1 MAEQLTFDLP
11 ARPALGRDDFF
22 VSPAN
27 RTAVSWIETWADWPG
42 GKLLLTGPR
51 GAGKTHLVQ
60 VWSGLCGAR
69 VIEAADLARLDIN
82 AAVQPSPRI
91 AVENID
97 RIVGDEGCEQA
108 LFHLHN
114 LALADGGRVLMTS
127 ARKALRFALPD
138 LQSRVSA
145 SPAVQLEA
153 PDDALLS
160 AVLVKLFADRQIN
173 VPASVI
179 AYLAA
184 RMERSFDRASAL
196 VEEIDA
202 AALARKRPITR
213 ALAAEV
219 LDKLS
224 RGGA

>member
-1 MAEQLTFDLP
+1 MAEQLAFDLP

-27 RTAVSWIETWADWPG
+27 RAAVSWIETWADWPD
-42 GKLLLTGPR
+42 GKLLLAGPK
-51 GAGKTHLVQ
+51 GAGKTHLVH
-60 VWSGLCGAR
+60 VWAGLSGAQLF
-69 VIEAADLARLDIN
+69 EADQLDGLDIN
-82 AAVQPSPRI
+82 AAVQSCPRI

-97 RIVGDEGCEQA
+97 RIAGSAAREQA

-114 LALADGGRVLMTS
+114 LVLADGGRLLMTCTPR
-127 ARKALRFALPD
+127 APHLDLPD
-138 LQSRVSA
+138 LQSRISA
-145 SPAVQLEA
+145 SAAVQLEA

-160 AVLVKLFADRQIN
+160 AVMVKLFADRQIN

-179 AYLAA
+179 TYLAT
-184 RMERSFDRASAL
+184 RMERSFDRAAAL
-196 VEEIDA
+196 VQAIDA

-219 LDKLS
+219 LDKFS
-224 RGGA
+224 DGGA

>member
-1 MAEQLTFDLP
+1 MAEQLAFDLP

-27 RTAVSWIETWADWPG
+27 RTAVSWIESWADWPG
-42 GKLLLTGPR
+42 GKLLLAGPKS
-51 GAGKTHLVQ
+51 AGKTHLVH
-60 VWSGLCGAR
+60 VWAGLCDAQ
-69 VIEAADLARLDIN
+69 VVEADRLNALDIN
-82 AAVQPSPRI
+82 AAVQSCPRI

-97 RIVGDEGCEQA
+97 RIAGDATCEQA

-114 LALADGGRVLMTS
+114 LALADGGRLLMTC
-127 ARKALRFALPD
+127 ALRAPRFDLPD

-160 AVLVKLFADRQIN
+160 AVMVKLFADRQIN

-179 AYLAA
+179 SYLAT
-184 RMERSFDRASAL
+184 RMERSFDRAAAL
-196 VEEIDA
+196 VQAIDA

-224 RGGA
+224 DGGA